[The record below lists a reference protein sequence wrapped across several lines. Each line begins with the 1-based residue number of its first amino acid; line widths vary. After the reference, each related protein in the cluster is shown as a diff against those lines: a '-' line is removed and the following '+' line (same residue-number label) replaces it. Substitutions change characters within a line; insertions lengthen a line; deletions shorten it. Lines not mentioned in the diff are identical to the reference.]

1 MKPKKVGRFNSCHH
15 RRSIKE
21 NSGIQSE
28 SNQFGYVDVGG
39 NPMWLHLNDDIIIS
53 HGIFLL
59 KDSDHLIY

>member
-1 MKPKKVGRFNSCHH
+1 MKPKKVGRFNSCHQ
-15 RRSIKE
+15 SIKE

-39 NPMWLHLNDDIIIS
+39 NPMWLHLNDCHNFPWD
-53 HGIFLL
+53 FLL